1 MTDPFYGEIQ
11 MFAFNYSPADWAFCN
26 GALIPIRQNPAL
38 YSLLGTQYGG
48 DGVNTFQLPNLV
60 ARGATHQ
67 GAGPGLTPRV
77 AGETFGQAAVSLT
90 TAMLPAHRHDLVA
103 YAQPAA
109 KRTATPVASGALSMP
124 GSNAIKPFS
133 AEPPATPMSPTL
145 LSPAG
150 GGQPHENR
158 QPYLAVNFCIALH
171 GNFPQFE

>member
-1 MTDPFYGEIQ
+1 M
-11 MFAFNYSPADWAFCN
+11 
-26 GALIPIRQNPAL
+26 R
-38 YSLLGTQYGG
+38 
-48 DGVNTFQLPNLV
+48 
-60 ARGATHQ
+60 
-67 GAGPGLTPRV
+67 
-77 AGETFGQAAVSLT
+77 
-90 TAMLPAHRHDLVA
+90 PAHRHDLVA

-109 KRTATPVASGALSMP
+109 KRTATPVANGALSMP

-145 LSPAG
+145 LGPAG